1 MFNRRHLI
9 TLLSST
15 ALVAC
20 GSVPQPFRR
29 APNTQNP
36 LLANPSGAGLGVL
49 PPAGIDRTAASYI
62 AGRIANDLKQQEIP
76 AEAVSRTGILSF
88 TADGNLSG
96 SSDDGFLTTLSF
108 NWRLLNRLGQVV
120 TRLNQTVQV
129 ESAAWIAG
137 DGAAHDRVAHDMAAR
152 LALLLAPSTDV
163 ERTPEQKR
171 PWAGLTATIQRPE
184 TAPGDG
190 AQSLGNAMA
199 NRLVREGFK
208 PADGTPDIVLAAI
221 VSMTEHDMTQDD
233 IAIIWQVLDQDR
245 QSMGEVRLDNRI
257 PRGELD
263 GAWGMIAEA
272 VVDGAMPG
280 LLEIISETIKTKR

>member
-49 PPAGIDRTAASYI
+49 PPAGIDRTAAFYI

-96 SSDDGFLTTLSF
+96 FSDDGFLTTLSF

>member
-96 SSDDGFLTTLSF
+96 FSDDGFLTTLSF

-221 VSMTEHDMTQDD
+221 VSMTEHDMIQDD